1 MAYRDYILCKTCGC
15 KIVYDGDDNGR
26 NMLETYWGKPFAPD
40 WTVGLL
46 CPDCIAQMEA
56 ERDALRAENDALK
69 KQPAR
74 VSLLR
79 KPVKHISELGPCHCP
94 PDVCSAPVIMGVQTP
109 CLRHAALKEVDHG

>member
-56 ERDALRAENDALK
+56 ECEALRAALQGIVDFADA
-69 KQPAR
+69 
-74 VSLLR
+74 
-79 KPVKHISELGPCHCP
+79 PVECKR
-94 PDVCSAPVIMGVQTP
+94 PDVFA
-109 CLRHAALKEVDHG
+109 LRINKSRAALKEVSDADA

>member
-1 MAYRDYILCKTCGC
+1 MSEPQKRRWSSVLVDACFQACKYPERPILENLSAKLLLGG
-15 KIVYDGDDNGR
+15 IDD
-26 NMLETYWGKPFAPD
+26 LESELTR
-40 WTVGLL
+40 LR
-46 CPDCIAQMEA
+46 A
-56 ERDALRAENDALK
+56 ECDALRAENEALK

-109 CLRHAALKEVDHG
+109 CLRHVALKEVDRE